1 VIWLL
6 RPRLPAVADFDWDV
20 GGTPAGLPAR
30 RNAIVSPIG
39 RYRASARA
47 QPALTA
53 STPVP
58 DN

>member
-1 VIWLL
+1 MVIWLL

-47 QPALTA
+47 QPAL
-53 STPVP
+53 
-58 DN
+58 